1 VGVGASAYVRPGDLI
16 TYTILFENQASA
28 SLPAQTV
35 TITDSLDAN
44 LDWSTLQLG
53 AIGFNHTTVAVP
65 AGVQTLA
72 TQASVTTDP
81 NPVQVNATLNPGTGV
96 ITWLLQS
103 VDPVT
108 GQLVTDPL
116 AGFLPPD
123 NAQQAGEGYV
133 TYTVRSR
140 SALGTG
146 TRILNQANIV
156 FDVNAPIVTPIVT
169 NTIDATPPVSAMTAL
184 PATTSVTNLAVSWS
198 GTDAGS
204 GIASYEIFVSVNGGS
219 WTPWQVGATNTS
231 AIFPAAYGNTYA
243 FYSVAVDA
251 TGNVEAAPVVPGA
264 TTAVQ
269 QAGQPVI
276 TSVTQNAGN
285 ISFVWST
292 VVGKTYQVQYTT
304 NLTQAVWHNLGST
317 VTANSATLS
326 ASDSL
331 GANPQRFYRIV
342 LP

>member
-1 VGVGASAYVRPGDLI
+1 
-16 TYTILFENQASA
+16 
-28 SLPAQTV
+28 
-35 TITDSLDAN
+35 
-44 LDWSTLQLG
+44 
-53 AIGFNHTTVAVP
+53 
-65 AGVQTLA
+65 VQTFA
-72 TQASVTTDP
+72 TQASVATDP

-140 SALGTG
+140 GGLATG

-156 FDVNAPIVTPIVT
+156 FDVNAPILTPVVT
-169 NTIDATPPVSAMTAL
+169 NTIDATPPVSALIAL
-184 PATTSVTNLAVSWS
+184 PATTPTTNLVVSWS

-219 WTPWQVGATNTS
+219 WTPWQGGTTNTS
-231 AIFPAAYGNTYA
+231 AAFPAAYGNTYA

-251 TGNVEAAPVVPGA
+251 TGNVEAAPVVPGT
-264 TTAVQ
+264 TTAVMLT
-269 QAGQPVI
+269 GQPVI
-276 TSVTQNAGN
+276 TSVTQSAGN

-304 NLTQAVWHNLGST
+304 NLTQVVWHNWGIAM
-317 VTANSATLS
+317 TANGTTLT
-326 ASDSL
+326 ASE
-331 GANPQRFYRIV
+331 GMNNGPQRFYRV
-342 LP
+342 VAP

>member
-1 VGVGASAYVRPGDLI
+1 M
-16 TYTILFENQASA
+16 
-28 SLPAQTV
+28 
-35 TITDSLDAN
+35 
-44 LDWSTLQLG
+44 QLG

-72 TQASVTTDP
+72 TQASVATDP

-140 SALGTG
+140 GSLGTG

-169 NTIDATPPVSAMTAL
+169 NTIDATPPVSAMTVL
-184 PATTSVTNLAVSWS
+184 PATTSLTNLVVSWS

-204 GIASYEIFVSVNGGS
+204 GIASYEIFVPVNGGS

-231 AIFPAAYGNTYA
+231 AAFPAAYGNTYA

-251 TGNVEAAPVVPGA
+251 AGNVEAAPVVPGT
-264 TTAVQ
+264 TTAV
-269 QAGQPVI
+269 QPVI

-285 ISFVWST
+285 ISFAWSA

-304 NLTQAVWHNLGST
+304 NLTQAVWHNLGSA
-317 VTANSATLS
+317 VTANSATMT

-342 LP
+342 MP

>member
-1 VGVGASAYVRPGDLI
+1 
-16 TYTILFENQASA
+16 
-28 SLPAQTV
+28 
-35 TITDSLDAN
+35 
-44 LDWSTLQLG
+44 
-53 AIGFNHTTVAVP
+53 
-65 AGVQTLA
+65 
-72 TQASVTTDP
+72 
-81 NPVQVNATLNPGTGV
+81 VQVNATLNPGTGV

-140 SALGTG
+140 GSLGTG

-156 FDVNAPIVTPIVT
+156 FDVNAPILTPIVT
-169 NTIDATPPVSAMTAL
+169 NTIDATPPVSAMAVL
-184 PATTSVTNLAVSWS
+184 PATTSLTNLVVSWS

-231 AIFPAAYGNTYA
+231 AAFPAAYGNTYA

-251 TGNVEAAPVVPGA
+251 AGNVEAAPVVPGT
-264 TTAVQ
+264 TTAV
-269 QAGQPVI
+269 QPVI

-285 ISFVWST
+285 ISFAWSA

-304 NLTQAVWHNLGST
+304 NLTQAVWHNLGSA
-317 VTANSATLS
+317 VTANSATMT

-342 LP
+342 MP

>member
-1 VGVGASAYVRPGDLI
+1 
-16 TYTILFENQASA
+16 
-28 SLPAQTV
+28 
-35 TITDSLDAN
+35 
-44 LDWSTLQLG
+44 LQLG

-72 TQASVTTDP
+72 TQASVATDP

-140 SALGTG
+140 GSLGTG

-169 NTIDATPPVSAMTAL
+169 NTIDATPPVSAMTVL
-184 PATTSVTNLAVSWS
+184 PATTSLTNLVVSWS

-204 GIASYEIFVSVNGGS
+204 GIASYEIFVPVNGGS
-219 WTPWQVGATNTS
+219 WTPWQAGTTNTS
-231 AIFPAAYGNTYA
+231 AVFPAAHGNTYA

-251 TGNVEAAPVVPGA
+251 AGNVEAAPVVPGT
-264 TTAVQ
+264 TTAV
-269 QAGQPVI
+269 QPVI

-285 ISFVWST
+285 ISFAWSA

-304 NLTQAVWHNLGST
+304 NLTQAVWHNLGSA
-317 VTANSATLS
+317 VTANSATMT

-342 LP
+342 MP

>member
-1 VGVGASAYVRPGDLI
+1 
-16 TYTILFENQASA
+16 
-28 SLPAQTV
+28 
-35 TITDSLDAN
+35 
-44 LDWSTLQLG
+44 LQLG

-72 TQASVTTDP
+72 TQASVATDP

-140 SALGTG
+140 GSLGTG

-169 NTIDATPPVSAMTAL
+169 NTIDATPPVSAMTVL
-184 PATTSVTNLAVSWS
+184 PATTSLTNLVVSWS

-219 WTPWQVGATNTS
+219 WTPWQAGTTNTS
-231 AIFPAAYGNTYA
+231 AVFPAAHGNTYA

-251 TGNVEAAPVVPGA
+251 AGNVEAAPVVPGT

-269 QAGQPVI
+269 PMI

-285 ISFVWST
+285 ISFTWST

-304 NLTQAVWHNLGST
+304 NLTQAVWHSLGGA
-317 VTANSATLS
+317 VTATSATLT

-342 LP
+342 MP

>member
-1 VGVGASAYVRPGDLI
+1 
-16 TYTILFENQASA
+16 
-28 SLPAQTV
+28 
-35 TITDSLDAN
+35 
-44 LDWSTLQLG
+44 LQLG

-72 TQASVTTDP
+72 TQASVATDP

-140 SALGTG
+140 GSLGTG

-156 FDVNAPIVTPIVT
+156 FDVNAPILTPIVT
-169 NTIDATPPVSAMTAL
+169 NTIDATPPVSAMAVL
-184 PATTSVTNLAVSWS
+184 PATTSLTNLVVSWS

-231 AIFPAAYGNTYA
+231 AAFPAAYGNTYA

-251 TGNVEAAPVVPGA
+251 AGNVEAAPVVPGT
-264 TTAVQ
+264 TTAV
-269 QAGQPVI
+269 QPVI

-285 ISFVWST
+285 ISFAWSA

-304 NLTQAVWHNLGST
+304 NLTQAVWHNLGSA
-317 VTANSATLS
+317 VTANSATMT

-342 LP
+342 MP